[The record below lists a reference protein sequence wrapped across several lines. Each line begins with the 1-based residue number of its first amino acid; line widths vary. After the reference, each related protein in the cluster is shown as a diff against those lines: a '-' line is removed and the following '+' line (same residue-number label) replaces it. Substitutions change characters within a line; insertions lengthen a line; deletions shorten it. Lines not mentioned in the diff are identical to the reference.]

1 MVKVNILHTT
11 LNHDSNPINCSACI
25 RSTSWNAQQFDRP
38 LSLNS
43 FFWCLFSIA
52 LLSNFMWNFRERK
65 TNFNNIFQI
74 WIFSNY
80 DVWKFFLMD
89 KPPAQAV
96 TGAFTSFQSF
106 SNKASRSSFHSI
118 ELLAFKSHKTVRAFE
133 ELRSVRFSITK
144 WKRAQRHTQMKLIER
159 RQQQDKSV
167 NGTPELG
174 NNLLGVSFNFYC
186 RHCLVYFYFTSV
198 KMIC

>member
-1 MVKVNILHTT
+1 M
-11 LNHDSNPINCSACI
+11 
-25 RSTSWNAQQFDRP
+25 
-38 LSLNS
+38 LNS
-43 FFWCLFSIA
+43 LTGHFPWIHFFDVF
-52 LLSNFMWNFRERK
+52 FRLHFCRISCEISEKEKRISTTSFK
-65 TNFNNIFQI
+65 FEYFRTMM
-74 WIFSNY
+74 SGS
-80 DVWKFFLMD
+80 FFLMD

-133 ELRSVRFSITK
+133 ELRSVSFSITK
-144 WKRAQRHTQMKLIER
+144 WKRAQRHTQMKPIER

-167 NGTPELG
+167 KETPELG

>member
-1 MVKVNILHTT
+1 MHPLNKLKCTT
-11 LNHDSNPINCSACI
+11 VWQATFLE
-25 RSTSWNAQQFDRP
+25 FFF
-38 LSLNS
+38 LMS
-43 FFWCLFSIA
+43 FFDCTFVEFHVKFPRKKNEFQQHLSNLNIFELWCL
-52 LLSNFMWNFRERK
+52 E
-65 TNFNNIFQI
+65 
-74 WIFSNY
+74 
-80 DVWKFFLMD
+80 VFFMD

-144 WKRAQRHTQMKLIER
+144 WKRAQRHTQMKPIER

-167 NGTPELG
+167 KETPELG